1 MTRYVYLSFE
11 GVGILNALLPKA
23 INIMECPEFRAL
35 LLLLRSDLK
44 DSEIPH
50 RTKLR
55 GLVIHYWKGYFVSLK
70 EDLAVRIFSS
80 H

>member
-1 MTRYVYLSFE
+1 
-11 GVGILNALLPKA
+11 
-23 INIMECPEFRAL
+23 MECPEFRAI